1 MQHKPFSHLVSFHLP
16 SGGSGIPAGIKRT
29 EIQSALAEWSYRWR
43 IHPTLSKNA
52 SQLSLHCYFNTID
65 DFAVFKLT
73 FVDKYA
79 YTVMTPNEV
88 GVYVNY
94 DKC

>member
-29 EIQSALAEWSYRWR
+29 EIQTALADWSTKWL
-43 IHPTLSKNA
+43 IQPTVSKKA
-52 SQLSLHCYFNTID
+52 SQLSLHCYFTD
-65 DFAVFKLT
+65 PEDFAVFKLT
-73 FVDKYA
+73 FAGKYA